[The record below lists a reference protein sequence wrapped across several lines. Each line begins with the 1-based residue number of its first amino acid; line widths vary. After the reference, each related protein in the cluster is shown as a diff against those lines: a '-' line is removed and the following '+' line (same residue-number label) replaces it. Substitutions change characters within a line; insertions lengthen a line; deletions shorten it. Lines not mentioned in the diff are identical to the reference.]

1 MECNIYGTV
10 VFTITAD
17 SDSYDV
23 EIYSNIDSK
32 HKSYIVMAENNSFDV
47 VALTAEGVASKV
59 TGTVVVIFVTAE
71 ESSS

>member
-1 MECNIYGTV
+1 MECDVNGAV
-10 VFTITAD
+10 VFMITAD

-32 HKSYIVMAENNSFDV
+32 YKSYIVIAEGNSFDV

-59 TGTVVVIFVTAE
+59 TGKVVVIFVTAE